1 MSCLPSGSWA
11 KSKLVVYFTNFLRN
25 QFACFMFVADGWTFY
40 PKNEKARYVVS
51 YFDVWRLGLM
61 TADGRRLMFCFFPF
75 FDILFT
81 RRQQLLSC
89 VVYRFNI
96 YSHFIHLRCGL
107 ALNICVHG
115 RNLGWERYLL
125 ASCFSL
131 WSAHLRNCGTRRPIW
146 LTRLIAQVGNDHFE
160 CPNRLFPPIEKK
172 NYSGNWSYSEMTS
185 EGIADLIF
193 DKRCRLRLSFELRR
207 PTLDAVLDLHTPC
220 GESNC
225 VL

>member
-115 RNLGWERYLL
+115 RNLGCERYLL

-160 CPNRLFPPIEKK
+160 CPNRFFPPIEKK
-172 NYSGNWSYSEMTS
+172 IIQEKFRNDVRRNRWFYIWQTLPITS
-185 EGIADLIF
+185 QLWIAKAYTGCGPGSPHTVWGI
-193 DKRCRLRLSFELRR
+193 
-207 PTLDAVLDLHTPC
+207 
-220 GESNC
+220 
-225 VL
+225 